1 MKKAKEQ
8 AVLRELTNLDEAYVK
23 KFDEMFSYDE
33 FVKLNLKD
41 NSNLKEQLKSMEEKL
56 NSQ

>member
-41 NSNLKEQLKSMEEKL
+41 N
-56 NSQ
+56 